1 MTEWDPAA
9 FFWFGICQTWI
20 GYYIFNVSIM
30 NKKEERKKNKK
41 IKRKEIMAK
50 ILLTISE
57 ALKEYATVSERMAKK
72 IRKASKELSNVLVKD
87 KD

>member
-1 MTEWDPAA
+1 
-9 FFWFGICQTWI
+9 
-20 GYYIFNVSIM
+20 M

-57 ALKEYATVSERMAKK
+57 ALKEYATPVSERMAKK